1 MYICGI
7 VNNEFVMI
15 LVDIGVIVIFILKN
29 IYDFINRYNS
39 LEFIEIR

>member
-29 IYDFINRYNS
+29 SYDFINRYNS